1 MFSDDLFVERMLF
14 LNNNFKCNTL
24 EIPLFHG
31 HPKYIQPYNNDGI
44 HHFTNLGP
52 VYMEVGD
59 P

>member
-1 MFSDDLFVERMLF
+1 MICLYKECYSQII
-14 LNNNFKCNTL
+14 TL
-24 EIPLFHG
+24 SAIPWKYPSSRG